1 MNTLPRTIGKRDF
14 ALFFGPVIALLWK
27 WLRRLSYTFPP
38 WTVPL
43 LDQVKCMRNE
53 VHWERSKQHSQVASP
68 NQGVLGI
75 KALGT
80 DFLCPESCVCSAS
93 LKKLEFFFHHD
104 IWKTKPCR
112 GWELPEKHQPLTS
125 VNGCICPSLKN
136 TLGKGTVGLL
146 GYISPEF

>member
-14 ALFFGPVIALLWK
+14 VLFFGPIIALLWK
-27 WLRRLSYTFPP
+27 WLRWLYYTFPP
-38 WTVPL
+38 WTMPL

-53 VHWERSKQHSQVASP
+53 VLWERSKQHLQVATP

-80 DFLCPESCVCSAS
+80 DSLSWQLCLCLPVLKS
-93 LKKLEFFFHHD
+93 LSFSFIVWE
-104 IWKTKPCR
+104 TKPCR
-112 GWELPEKHQPLTS
+112 GWEQPEKHQPLTP

-136 TLGKGTVGLL
+136 TLGKAMVGLL